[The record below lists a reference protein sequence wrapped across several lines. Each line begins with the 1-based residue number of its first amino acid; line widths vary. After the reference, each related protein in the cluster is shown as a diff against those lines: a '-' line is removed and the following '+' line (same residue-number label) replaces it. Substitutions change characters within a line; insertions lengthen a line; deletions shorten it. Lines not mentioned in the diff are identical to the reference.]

1 MTAHQYQ
8 EIVRLCER
16 IEERCIYGQHA
27 YEQTSVFADIA
38 RDVQAVREAIN
49 DGEVENG

>member
-27 YEQTSVFADIA
+27 YEPTSVFFDIH
-38 RDVQAVREAIN
+38 RDVAAIKA
-49 DGEVENG
+49 ELRKLEIPA